1 MAGVHAGLRWSR
13 NERIFV
19 VACDMPHLDKTLI
32 RWLAGIATTAP
43 ALVPEGKD
51 GLEPLHAFYSKR
63 ALPAIEEAIT
73 SGNIKIL
80 DLLDKIGAQIVPS
93 SEVALHSPGFRPF
106 MNLNTP
112 EDYNNLLDKK

>member
-1 MAGVHAGLRWSR
+1 
-13 NERIFV
+13 
-19 VACDMPHLDKTLI
+19 
-32 RWLAGIATTAP
+32 
-43 ALVPEGKD
+43 
-51 GLEPLHAFYSKR
+51 LHAFYSKR